1 MKIALSKQRTFLDYI
16 IVLKPVETS
25 LLTFIGI
32 FSAIIAA
39 GGYPSA
45 KVFALT
51 LIAIVLGSAGSNGL
65 TNYLDHEVDARM
77 IRTSNRAL
85 PSGRIDPP
93 QKILPL
99 IIGLIVVALAL
110 AWVLHPLCFLFG
122 LIGVIASTIWR
133 KTISCTF
140 LGMVAGCSP
149 VLIGWFAISPAF
161 DSRILLLCCLVAIWT
176 PIHVWSV
183 MIANREDYL
192 GAGLHYFPLSWQVKD
207 VVKILFGLS
216 LLLYLVSILIYIAA
230 DFHLLYLIVANILGI
245 LMVYA
250 NGRLL
255 FSTTSA
261 AAWQVY
267 KLSAFPYL
275 GSICRTMGL
284 GMGLAEHGC

>member
-1 MKIALSKQRTFLDYI
+1 MKIALSKQGAFLDYI
-16 IVLKPVETS
+16 TVLKPVETS

-32 FSAIIAA
+32 CSAIIAA

-51 LIAIVLGSAGSNGL
+51 LIAIFLGSAGSNGL
-65 TNYLDHEVDARM
+65 TNYLDREVDARM

-85 PSGRIDPP
+85 PSGRIYPP

-99 IIGLIVVALAL
+99 ISGLIVVGLAL

-122 LIGVIASTIWR
+122 LIGVIASAIWR

-140 LGMVAGCSP
+140 LGIIAGCSP

-161 DSRILLLCCLVAIWT
+161 DIKILLLCCLVAIWT

-192 GAGLHYFPLSWQVKD
+192 GAGLHYFPLSWQVKG

-216 LLLYLVSILIYIAA
+216 VLLYLVSILIYFAG
-230 DFHLLYLIVANILGI
+230 DFHLPYLIVVNILGA
-245 LMVYA
+245 LMIYA
-250 NGRLL
+250 NARLL

-275 GSICRTMGL
+275 GIIFLTMCL
-284 GMGLAEHGC
+284 DIWLT

>member
-1 MKIALSKQRTFLDYI
+1 LKIALSKQRTFLDYI
-16 IVLKPVETS
+16 TVLKPVETS

-32 FSAIIAA
+32 CSAIIAA
-39 GGYPSA
+39 EGYPSV
-45 KVFALT
+45 KVFFLT

-65 TNYLDHEVDARM
+65 TNYLDREVDARM
-77 IRTSNRAL
+77 MRTSNRAL
-85 PSGRIDPP
+85 PSGRIYPP

-99 IIGLIVVALAL
+99 IIGLIVVGLAL

-122 LIGVIASTIWR
+122 LIGVIASAIWR

-140 LGMVAGCSP
+140 LGIIAGCSP
-149 VLIGWFAISPAF
+149 VLIGWFALRPVF
-161 DSRILLLCCLVAIWT
+161 DMQIILFCCLVAIWI

-216 LLLYLVSILIYIAA
+216 ILLYLVSILIYFAG
-230 DFHLLYLIVANILGI
+230 DFHLPYLIVVNILGI

-275 GSICRTMGL
+275 GIIFLTMCL
-284 GMGLAEHGC
+284 DIWLT

>member
-1 MKIALSKQRTFLDYI
+1 MKIALSKQGAFLDYI
-16 IVLKPVETS
+16 TVLKPVETS

-32 FSAIIAA
+32 CSAIIAA

-51 LIAIVLGSAGSNGL
+51 LIAIFLGSAGSNGL
-65 TNYLDHEVDARM
+65 TNYLDREVDARM

-85 PSGRIDPP
+85 PSGRIYPP

-122 LIGVIASTIWR
+122 LIGVIASAIWR

-192 GAGLHYFPLSWQVKD
+192 GAGLHYFPLSWQAKD

-216 LLLYLVSILIYIAA
+216 ILLYLVSILIYSAG
-230 DFHLLYLIVANILGI
+230 DFHLPYLIVVNILGI

-275 GSICRTMGL
+275 GIIFLTMCL
-284 GMGLAEHGC
+284 DIWLI